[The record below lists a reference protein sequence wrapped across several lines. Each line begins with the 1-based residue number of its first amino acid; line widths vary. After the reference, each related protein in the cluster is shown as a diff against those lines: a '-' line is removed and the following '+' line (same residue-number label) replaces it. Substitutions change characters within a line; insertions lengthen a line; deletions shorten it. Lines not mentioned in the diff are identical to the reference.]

1 MVNMIGK
8 KVADLGKKE
17 LLHFGAPLA
26 KDVLAKLTSKATS
39 SLIDNFEGKK
49 SEWDAVSA
57 GKGFILF
64 FSNEDMDVI
73 IRIIKS
79 LENSGA
85 LNFFPEKISST
96 FY

>member
-1 MVNMIGK
+1 MIGK

-49 SEWDAVSA
+49 SE
-57 GKGFILF
+57 
-64 FSNEDMDVI
+64 
-73 IRIIKS
+73 
-79 LENSGA
+79 
-85 LNFFPEKISST
+85 
-96 FY
+96 